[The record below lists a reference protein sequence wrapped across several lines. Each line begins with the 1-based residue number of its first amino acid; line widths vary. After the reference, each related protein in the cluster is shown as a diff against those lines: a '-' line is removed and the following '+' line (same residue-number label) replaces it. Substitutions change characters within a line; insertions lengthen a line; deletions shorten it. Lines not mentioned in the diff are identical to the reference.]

1 MLDHPTHTAR
11 TALSNHRPSR
21 ASAHRFNQP
30 TFQQQAK
37 LGPNRSHYANQQ
49 HNAQTSAGHTL
60 QQHKL
65 GPQLDPQYNHG
76 DHAGHKLSTMLGP
89 NGSQNSAQLDEGRT
103 KQVPISIKALI
114 ISHPEREWKR
124 VRNKIN
130 KILTVASL
138 LLQGSYEPPHKL
150 LGCFILFLS
159 IAVVKTTVFIILR
172 HDIQRDSRERKVE
185 SRHAKQLARGK
196 DRCYASNSNS

>member
-1 MLDHPTHTAR
+1 MQI
-11 TALSNHRPSR
+11 SNTIHRPLQVTHS
-21 ASAHRFNQP
+21 SN
-30 TFQQQAK
+30 T
-37 LGPNRSHYANQQ
+37 SSD
-49 HNAQTSAGHTL
+49 HNWTHNTIMGT
-60 QQHKL
+60 
-65 GPQLDPQYNHG
+65 N
-76 DHAGHKLSTMLGP
+76 AGHKLSTMLGP